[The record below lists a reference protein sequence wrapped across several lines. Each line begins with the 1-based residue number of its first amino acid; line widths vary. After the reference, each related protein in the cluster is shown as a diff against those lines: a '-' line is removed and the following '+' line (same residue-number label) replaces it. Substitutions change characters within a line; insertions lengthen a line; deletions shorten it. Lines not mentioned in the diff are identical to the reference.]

1 MPVTMGGLASGMDT
15 DSIIKKLLKVES
27 QPIKKYKRAKSKSN
41 QRKKGIDELSKY
53 LKALDKDAKKLYGFR
68 ASYEAKKAFSSDE
81 TILVATA
88 SKRAEKGIK
97 KIEVLKVASSH
108 KISTDTIDEKKK
120 LPKGKFRLK
129 VDEDEFLIKFKGGT
143 LEKLREKIDDVASS
157 IVSSS
162 YIRTY
167 GKQHVLT
174 LQSLVSGKKGEIKIK
189 GDISFLKEI
198 GLVSGE
204 KDGKKTSINL
214 TFDKRYFGPYLGKQK
229 MDSANGS
236 IKVGDKGNSFKIK
249 GLLWQEYTL
258 PLQIDV
264 KENTV
269 FNFNFKYNKK
279 KKEER
284 DSIPYRIEFGPK
296 ENIVIKG
303 IKLNDYNISRIR
315 SLEKK
320 KKEKKFETLI
330 GVGIV
335 SDNNGKRIEKIY
347 QLPEDA
353 KGKQEFLIGK
363 DFKEKKISKVIFYC
377 NKGDVSFDS
386 AKISTPIKGKNELQ
400 AKNEI
405 NKAENTLLRIEGIE
419 IEREKNDGITD
430 VIKGVTLTVK
440 GKSEKPVELKIEHDI
455 AKSVGNIKQFVDSYN
470 KYLEFHKALTKTQK
484 IDKPGRPTSDAGH
497 KGLFIGD
504 MEIIRLENAIKRS
517 VNAAYSN
524 RAEKPI
530 KIISDTGVSTGKVNS
545 DWKVISTGKLVID
558 QDQLENVI
566 RTNPEGIKM
575 FFGSD
580 SDGDNRP
587 DTGMG
592 YSLVKVLKPY
602 ITSGRNVLV
611 SKKSLEDDIIK
622 NSDER
627 IEKLQAHLKAYEQ
640 KLRSKFGSMEKAM
653 AGAKSQR
660 NWMKQQSGGGQ
671 K

>member
-229 MDSANGS
+229 
-236 IKVGDKGNSFKIK
+236 I

-419 IEREKNDGITD
+419 IEREKNEQN
-430 VIKGVTLTVK
+430 L
-440 GKSEKPVELKIEHDI
+440 
-455 AKSVGNIKQFVDSYN
+455 
-470 KYLEFHKALTKTQK
+470 LE
-484 IDKPGRPTSDAGH
+484 I
-497 KGLFIGD
+497 
-504 MEIIRLENAIKRS
+504 
-517 VNAAYSN
+517 
-524 RAEKPI
+524 
-530 KIISDTGVSTGKVNS
+530 
-545 DWKVISTGKLVID
+545 
-558 QDQLENVI
+558 
-566 RTNPEGIKM
+566 
-575 FFGSD
+575 
-580 SDGDNRP
+580 
-587 DTGMG
+587 
-592 YSLVKVLKPY
+592 
-602 ITSGRNVLV
+602 
-611 SKKSLEDDIIK
+611 
-622 NSDER
+622 
-627 IEKLQAHLKAYEQ
+627 
-640 KLRSKFGSMEKAM
+640 
-653 AGAKSQR
+653 
-660 NWMKQQSGGGQ
+660 
-671 K
+671 